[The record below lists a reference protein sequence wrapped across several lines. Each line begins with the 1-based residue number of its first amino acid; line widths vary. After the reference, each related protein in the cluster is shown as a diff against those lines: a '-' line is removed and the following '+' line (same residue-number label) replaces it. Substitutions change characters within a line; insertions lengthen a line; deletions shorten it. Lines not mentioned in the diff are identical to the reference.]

1 MIMKILFT
9 FLMLFALCPSA
20 GAQETGWVLTTD
32 YSTFG
37 RVRSFA
43 LDAPWTVSGD
53 LAVIPGDP
61 VGRYHESKVYVV
73 GRGGANLV
81 QIYDPDAGFVLVR
94 EFSIGAG
101 RNPQDIAFDA
111 AGEAYVSCYDEAVL
125 LRIDV
130 DHGIVLDTIDT
141 SPFADADGLPETGW
155 MIALDDILYITC
167 QKLDRNNWYAPTGP
181 GALLVFDMA
190 AETWVDM
197 DAAAPGIQ
205 PIVLTGADPYTRIE
219 AVDDGAGGWN
229 LRMGCVGFFGLQ
241 DGGIEEVDPITGA
254 SLGYVVTEQKLGGD
268 ITAFTGTGDDIHVL
282 VSDAS
287 FITSLRRFDPA
298 TGSVTVLDTGNGYVH
313 ADLAWDG
320 DFQLYLADRTVGA
333 AGLRVFDTVS
343 GTELT
348 TGVLATGL
356 PPFMF
361 IPSATGGASVVPA
374 ADADGLRLS
383 NPYPNPCNPAADL
396 QIQGRPDRLVRVG
409 VFDLAGRRLQDRT
422 LETDAR
428 GRAVFRFDGRDRQG
442 RSLSAGVY
450 RVVIQDET
458 GFAARTLTLLK

>member
-1 MIMKILFT
+1 MKTLLTWLF
-9 FLMLFALCPSA
+9 LIALSPSA
-20 GAQETGWVLTTD
+20 SAQETGWVLTTD

-43 LDAPWTVSGD
+43 LDDPWTVSGD
-53 LAVIPGDP
+53 LATIPGDP
-61 VGRYHESKVYVV
+61 AGRYHEGLVYIV
-73 GRGGANLV
+73 GRGGANLI

-94 EFSIGAG
+94 EFGIGAG
-101 RNPQDIAFDA
+101 RNPQDIAFDP

-125 LRIDV
+125 LRVDV
-130 DHGIVLDTIDT
+130 TNGIVLDTFDT
-141 SPFADADGLPETGW
+141 SQFADADGLPETAW
-155 MIALDDILYITC
+155 MIARGDRLYIAC

-181 GALLVFDMA
+181 GDLLVFDMT
-190 AETWVDM
+190 AEAWVDM
-197 DAAAPGIQ
+197 DEAAPGIQ

-219 AVDDGAGGWN
+219 AVDVGSGGWN
-229 LRMGCVGFFGLQ
+229 LRVGCVGFFGLK

-254 SLGYVVTEQKLGGD
+254 SLGYVVTEHELGGD
-268 ITAFTGTGDDIHVL
+268 ITSFTGTGDDIHVL

-298 TGSVTVLDTGNGYVH
+298 AGSVTILDTGNGYVH

-348 TGVLATGL
+348 SGALGTGL

-361 IPSATGGASVVPA
+361 ILPCTGGASAVPA
-374 ADADGLRLS
+374 PDADRLRLS
-383 NPYPNPCNPAADL
+383 NPHPNPCNPAADL
-396 QIQGRPDRLVRVG
+396 QIQGRPGRLVRVG
-409 VFDLAGRRLQDRT
+409 VFDLRGRRLQDRI
-422 LETDAR
+422 LETDGG
-428 GRAVFRFDGRDRQG
+428 GRAVFRFGGRDRQG
-442 RSLSAGVY
+442 RSLPAGVY

-458 GFAARTLTLLK
+458 GFAARTVTLLK